1 MAAKGASLLVP
12 MADGK
17 VSDLALATAEAGSE
31 FDGSAKPPQ
40 ASQQVASVV
49 PVVVGSIVPLQR
61 PQIVVQTGSGRLIN
75 ITQSTPQGM
84 QTFNVAQVADTPI
97 TEAVR

>member
-1 MAAKGASLLVP
+1 

-17 VSDLALATAEAGSE
+17 VGDLALAKQGGALE
-31 FDGSAKPPQ
+31 FDGSALEDEQ
-40 ASQQVASVV
+40 QQQQQQQVASVV
-49 PVVVGSIVPLQR
+49 PVVVGSIVQQ
-61 PQIVVQTGSGRLIN
+61 PQIVVQTGSGRLVN

-84 QTFNVAQVADTPI
+84 QALNVAQVVDTPI

>member
-1 MAAKGASLLVP
+1 

-17 VSDLALATAEAGSE
+17 VGDLALVKQGGRVLE
-31 FDGSAKPPQ
+31 FDGSAQ
-40 ASQQVASVV
+40 EDEQQQQQQVASVA
-49 PVVVGSIVPLQR
+49 PVVVGSIVQQ
-61 PQIVVQTGSGRLIN
+61 PQIVVQTGSGRLVN

-84 QTFNVAQVADTPI
+84 QALNVAQVVDTPI

>member
-1 MAAKGASLLVP
+1 

-17 VSDLALATAEAGSE
+17 VGDLALAKQGGVLE
-31 FDGSAKPPQ
+31 FDGSAQ
-40 ASQQVASVV
+40 EDEQQQQQQQQQQQVASVV
-49 PVVVGSIVPLQR
+49 PVVVGSIVQQ
-61 PQIVVQTGSGRLIN
+61 PQIVVQTGSGRLVN

-84 QTFNVAQVADTPI
+84 QALNVAQVVDTPI